1 MHASEPGPA
10 WQATT
15 VSERYTHGH
24 HESVLRSHQWRT
36 AANSAGYLLG
46 DLRPGLHVLDVGC
59 GPGTITLDLARR
71 VPGGRVVGIDQADAA
86 LAAARSAAEHAGVD
100 NVSFEPGDA
109 YDLAFDDRTFDVVH
123 AHQVLQH
130 LTDPVAALREMRRVC
145 RRDGVVAVRDSDY
158 PAMAWHPAE
167 PALDRW
173 LALYCLVARSNGG
186 EPAAGRHLTSW
197 ARAAGFR
204 RVTSSAS
211 AWCFAVETD
220 RRWWGETWAERV
232 VSSALAERAVEI
244 GAATRDELADIA
256 RGWRRWVAD
265 PDGWFGVLHSEVLC
279 RP

>member
-1 MHASEPGPA
+1 M
-10 WQATT
+10 TD
-15 VSERYTHGH
+15 RYTHGH
-24 HESVLRSHQWRT
+24 HESVLRSHRWRT
-36 AANSAGYLLG
+36 AENSAGFVLAHLV
-46 DLRPGLHVLDVGC
+46 PGTSLLDVGC
-59 GPGTITLDLARR
+59 GPGTITVDLARR
-71 VPGGRVVGIDQADAA
+71 VEPGLVVGIDREPAVV
-86 LAAARSAAEHAGVD
+86 AAATASYPPAAHPNLRFVTADVYGL
-100 NVSFEPGDA
+100 
-109 YDLAFDDRTFDVVH
+109 DLDDESFDVVF

-158 PAMAWHPAE
+158 PAMTWHPAE

-197 ARAAGFR
+197 ARMAGFR

-232 VSSALAERAVEI
+232 VSSALAERAVGI

-256 RGWRRWVAD
+256 RGWLRWAAD